1 MSTELATWRPR
12 VLATA
17 EAFYQRD
24 VVDGTVLGNRIIGV
38 EIIRGAT
45 GNPLI
50 TYQNRKVAWCG
61 YFAQCC
67 YRSARFNE
75 AECLASAGRVVE
87 VFGKYRYTAMAGSPG
102 WALDTRTGKIELVSD
117 LHRRL
122 GALRQVWPGASQALP
137 GDLVVYRKKASWN
150 GHVML
155 AWSVDVAAGQI
166 TVIEGNHSRTVGP
179 TGKRR
184 DGVGKR
190 VFKLDDLYLCFTVRP
205 SELDFDPGYQHF
217 ATKALAQKHLA
228 RLQAG
233 GGLHG

>member
-24 VVDGTVLGNRIIGV
+24 VVDGTVQGNRIIGV
-38 EIIRGAT
+38 EIIGGAT
-45 GNPLI
+45 GSPDYA
-50 TYQNRKVAWCG
+50 YQNRKTAWCG
-61 YFAQCC
+61 FFGQCC
-67 YRSARFNE
+67 YRAAGFNL

-87 VFGKYRYTAMAGSPG
+87 VFGFYRHEAMAGAPA
-102 WALDTRTGKIELVSD
+102 WALDTRTGAIEHIQD
-117 LHRRL
+117 LHRKLEAARRVWK
-122 GALRQVWPGASQALP
+122 GAAHALP
-137 GDLVVYRKKASWN
+137 GDLVVYRKKDSWN

-155 AWSVDVAAGQI
+155 AWSVDVGAGEI
-166 TVIEGNHSRTVGP
+166 TVIEGNHSKAVGP

-190 VFKLDDLYLCFTVRP
+190 VLKLDDPYLGFTVRP
-205 SELDFDPGYQHF
+205 SDLDFDPAYRYF
-217 ATKALAQKHLA
+217 AS
-228 RLQAG
+228 RLQAEKQRAVLLAS